1 MSVAGWP
8 DLPEGTPGIPNA
20 YFYGAL
26 VGAGFLQ
33 PTLEG
38 AAAGIAA
45 VNPAAVPLLPIF
57 NNFFSTYTG
66 PSGLTGT
73 LSPYDIFTQQPM
85 TSYEST
91 GKGEIGTLN
100 SFEFGYQGIWGDKWA
115 VSYDFYTYARTGF
128 TRFTAIGPTYGFSN
142 SDSMPNDLA
151 AGVVADII
159 ADPTINATVLGAISQ
174 QYAAQGIPL
183 TGIPGVATSAAAQA
197 AGTVAAIA
205 GGYGLGFVTAGQGL
219 NGSALS
225 QLYPIIGAVES
236 TQAPNDS
243 MVHSAYGYRRF
254 GDATRS
260 HYGMDLSL
268 EYFINDKWT
277 WYGNSSWLSQTDWA
291 VGDDDLPFTS
301 YLNAPKFKFRTGFV
315 YAPDKGF
322 RGRISFQHDDAFTV
336 EQGLFINGIADE
348 KNLFDMSVGY
358 KFNENFA
365 LDLSGNNIFD
375 QKYRAMP
382 GLPVIGRRVLAKA
395 TINF

>member
-1 MSVAGWP
+1 
-8 DLPEGTPGIPNA
+8 
-20 YFYGAL
+20 
-26 VGAGFLQ
+26 
-33 PTLEG
+33 
-38 AAAGIAA
+38 
-45 VNPAAVPLLPIF
+45 
-57 NNFFSTYTG
+57 
-66 PSGLTGT
+66 
-73 LSPYDIFTQQPM
+73 M

-91 GKGEIGTLN
+91 GKGESGTLN

-183 TGIPGVATSAAAQA
+183 TGIPGVAPSAAAQA

-243 MVHSAYGYRRF
+243 MVHSASGYRRF

-358 KFNENFA
+358 KFNKNFA

>member
-1 MSVAGWP
+1 
-8 DLPEGTPGIPNA
+8 
-20 YFYGAL
+20 
-26 VGAGFLQ
+26 
-33 PTLEG
+33 
-38 AAAGIAA
+38 
-45 VNPAAVPLLPIF
+45 
-57 NNFFSTYTG
+57 
-66 PSGLTGT
+66 
-73 LSPYDIFTQQPM
+73 
-85 TSYEST
+85 
-91 GKGEIGTLN
+91 
-100 SFEFGYQGIWGDKWA
+100 
-115 VSYDFYTYARTGF
+115 
-128 TRFTAIGPTYGFSN
+128 
-142 SDSMPNDLA
+142 MPNDLA

-183 TGIPGVATSAAAQA
+183 TGIPGVAPSAAAQA

-243 MVHSAYGYRRF
+243 MVHSASGYRRF